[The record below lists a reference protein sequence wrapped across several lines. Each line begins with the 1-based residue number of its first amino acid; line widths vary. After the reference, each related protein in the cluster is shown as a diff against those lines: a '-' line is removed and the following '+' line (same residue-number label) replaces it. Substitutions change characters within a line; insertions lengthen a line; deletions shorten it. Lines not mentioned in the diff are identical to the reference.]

1 MTPERSF
8 DTLFEMNSD
17 TPRFSIQSFI
27 HFEKPL
33 SVTLKNITYTIIKTT
48 FRSLSCIT
56 HKTYTPQQYVVDK
69 NEQIIIKWTYVVH
82 KKWEYYGQINGNITI
97 CELYSESKCEK
108 NQTGL
113 NKNDFII
120 NTDLSLYQKDTGI
133 LYELGKYDVVNNSI
147 ALCNL
152 EQFNVPTC
160 SSKNSCKGRC
170 TNYTQWQTE
179 TKMRCSRDPDFL

>member
-1 MTPERSF
+1 M
-8 DTLFEMNSD
+8 
-17 TPRFSIQSFI
+17 
-27 HFEKPL
+27 
-33 SVTLKNITYTIIKTT
+33 
-48 FRSLSCIT
+48 
-56 HKTYTPQQYVVDK
+56 
-69 NEQIIIKWTYVVH
+69 H
-82 KKWEYYGQINGNITI
+82 KKWEYYRQINGNITI

-120 NTDLSLYQKDTGI
+120 NSNLSLYQKDTGI
-133 LYELGKYDVVNNSI
+133 LYELGKYDVVNKSI

-170 TNYTQWQTE
+170 TNYTHNGKLKPKCAVHVILIAMKFSMTVARIIPSTVELRNQR
-179 TKMRCSRDPDFL
+179 KR